1 MLAVS
6 GVMRARAPSRSSP
19 ARALRGFVA
28 LALCAGLGAC
38 SLASES
44 LWPSIGSGAP
54 APSGM
59 RIVIPPGPVESQA
72 MASAP
77 GRARGAET
85 VSSTAVGQRVVQ
97 LRDDAARLVGQ
108 VSEHG
113 QATQRLRTETFESAQ
128 RYQGLVAQI
137 NTRLQVGTTPGNPV
151 VTAQYAEAQAE
162 LERFSGHVGA
172 LTQLAGQIGASAS
185 LGTFLLES
193 LRNAYAV
200 SGAVDEDHRALAEL
214 EDEVGRVMV
223 TLDRLRLEGSEDVAR
238 HSAFLGRAR
247 VDMTT
252 LAAAVRSGEFFGPG
266 LAARAFAPASAPG
279 GRAATAAPPPNGS
292 RPLVVVRF
300 DRANPNFE
308 QTLYS
313 ATSRAL
319 ELRPQSSFEIVG
331 VAAARG
337 GSGDSALAMAAAR
350 RQSEQVMRAMIDMGM
365 PAARLRLSARSDGTL
380 ANNEVHVFIR

>member
-6 GVMRARAPSRSSP
+6 GVMRARAPSRLLP
-19 ARALRGFVA
+19 ARALRGFAV

-59 RIVIPPGPVESQA
+59 RIVIPPGPAESQA
-72 MASAP
+72 LASAP
-77 GRARGAET
+77 GRARAAEP

-97 LRDDAARLVGQ
+97 LRDDAARLVSQ

-137 NTRLQVGTTPGNPV
+137 NTRLQVGTTPGNPM

-247 VDMTT
+247 ADMTT

-266 LAARAFAPASAPG
+266 LAARAFTPATAPG
-279 GRAATAAPPPNGS
+279 GRAAAAPPPNGS